1 MARERDPARD
11 KAYEMWKKSNGKI
24 TNREIANALD
34 VNEKK
39 IATWK
44 TRDKWN
50 CSTTKK
56 ENVVQQNKKCSTTNK
71 KKIKEIAKALIEEG
85 HTLSE
90 VAKQTETPRGTIGRW
105 SAEENLQ
112 QSQLEHLKRFRE
124 KYKERIERN
133 KLLRLETNEEALEA
147 ISYEIKSWENNGKI
161 SKAAMEKLI
170 MNEEAEQLILEVVRI
185 ERMEKNITEVPV
197 DEEKKKELVIKVI
210 E

>member
-11 KAYEMWKKSNGKI
+11 KAYEMWKESNGKI
-24 TNREIANALD
+24 TNREIANILGVD
-34 VNEKK
+34 EKK

-56 ENVVQQNKKCSTTNK
+56 ENVVQQKKKCSTTK
-71 KKIKEIAKALIEEG
+71 KKIKEVAKTLIEEG

-90 VAKQTETPRGTIGRW
+90 VANRTELHPSTLKRM
-105 SAEENLQ
+105 SSKENLQ
-112 QSQLEHLKRFRE
+112 QSQLEYLKQFRE
-124 KYKERIERN
+124 KYKERIEKN
-133 KLLRLETNEEALEA
+133 KLLRMETNEEALEA
-147 ISYEIKSWENNGKI
+147 INYEIGNWRDNGKI

-170 MNEEAEQLILEVVRI
+170 MNEEVEQLIFEVDRIARLEKTTTVVPGDK
-185 ERMEKNITEVPV
+185 EKE
-197 DEEKKKELVIKVI
+197 KELVIKVI